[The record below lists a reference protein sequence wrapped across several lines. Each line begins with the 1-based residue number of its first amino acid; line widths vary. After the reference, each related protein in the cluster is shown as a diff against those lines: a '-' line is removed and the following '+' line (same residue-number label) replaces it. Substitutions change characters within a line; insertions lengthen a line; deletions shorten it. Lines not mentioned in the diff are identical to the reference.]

1 MATSR
6 SFHWRYIN
14 KAIRPYLTFIT
25 RNLKSITLILS
36 LVICIY
42 DYRKLT
48 HKGEVGNEWLNLI
61 LNPSKKA
68 RRWVHFKFFV
78 SDDDDDDDKRV
89 RRENHTSPSNR
100 SNDFCVEICVQIRE
114 NKGSNCDNFC
124 FQDAIQEQI

>member
-1 MATSR
+1 M
-6 SFHWRYIN
+6 
-14 KAIRPYLTFIT
+14 
-25 RNLKSITLILS
+25 
-36 LVICIY
+36 VICIY

-78 SDDDDDDDKRV
+78 SDDDDDDDDDKRV

-100 SNDFCVEICVQIRE
+100 SNDFCVEICAQIRAH
-114 NKGSNCDNFC
+114 KRWSGDNFC
-124 FQDAIQEQI
+124 FQEQI